1 MSNLDRRVQNTP
13 VTTRLLGARN
23 SGNRE
28 DPRGED
34 VVSLIHSILLSFLLK
49 LKKKKKKNLLPN
61 YKTWSVKTTVSKL
74 SAVSPTNAE
83 HTGSQPFRQTIK

>member
-28 DPRGED
+28 DPSGED
-34 VVSLIHSILLSFLLK
+34 VVSLIHSILPSLLLK
-49 LKKKKKKNLLPN
+49 LTVENQNLVRKNH
-61 YKTWSVKTTVSKL
+61 SK
-74 SAVSPTNAE
+74 
-83 HTGSQPFRQTIK
+83 

>member
-1 MSNLDRRVQNTP
+1 MSNLDHRVQNTP

-49 LKKKKKKNLLPN
+49 LKKKKKELTAELQNLVRKNH
-61 YKTWSVKTTVSKL
+61 SK
-74 SAVSPTNAE
+74 
-83 HTGSQPFRQTIK
+83 